1 MAARARPTVVTDG
14 RRSSLDILVDDYLA
28 SCRARGLSRN
38 TIEQGYAFSLRE
50 MFLPWCVRNNIT
62 DAPQLTQRML
72 DRFTSDL
79 YELGGR
85 RKKTLSRHTAHTYI
99 RHVRQFLHWA
109 AREGE
114 VDDKVQ
120 PQLPKLPRRVLDVLT
135 REEIDR
141 LEGVAR
147 TDRDKL
153 IVRVLGDSG
162 LRVGELCDLRVTDIT
177 RHDRGTLLKVRGKGR
192 KERLVPVRPE
202 IARRLERLAAHRPK
216 DAQGDHIFLAH
227 RRSRAGDYEPL
238 TTSGVGQLLRDLAD
252 RAGLEKR
259 VHPHLLRHSFATEA
273 LRRGMSPIQLAQIL
287 GHSGLRM
294 IDQVYAHLNTTDA
307 YEAMM
312 RMLTAP

>member
-1 MAARARPTVVTDG
+1 MAAQVRPAVLEAAQ
-14 RRSSLDILVDDYLA
+14 RSPLDILVGDYLA
-28 SCRARGLSRN
+28 ACRARGLSRN
-38 TIEQGYAFSLRE
+38 TIEHAYAFSLRDI
-50 MFLPWCVRNNIT
+50 FLPWCGRNDIT
-62 DAPQLTQRML
+62 DAPQLTQRVL
-72 DRFTSDL
+72 DRFTTDL

-85 RKKTLSRHTAHTYI
+85 RGTRLSRHTAHTYI
-99 RHVRQFLHWA
+99 RHVRQFLSWA

-114 VDDKVQ
+114 VDGQ
-120 PQLPKLPRRVLDVLT
+120 ARPQLPTLPRRVLDVLT
-135 REEIDR
+135 REEIDS

-147 TDRDKL
+147 TERDKL

-162 LRVGELCDLRVTDIT
+162 LRVGELCDLRLTDIT
-177 RHDRGTLLKVRGKGR
+177 RHDRGALLKVRGKGR

-202 IARRLERLAAHRPK
+202 VARRLERLARYRP
-216 DAQGDHIFLAH
+216 AGTRGDHLFVAH
-227 RRSRAGDYEPL
+227 RRNRVGEYEPL